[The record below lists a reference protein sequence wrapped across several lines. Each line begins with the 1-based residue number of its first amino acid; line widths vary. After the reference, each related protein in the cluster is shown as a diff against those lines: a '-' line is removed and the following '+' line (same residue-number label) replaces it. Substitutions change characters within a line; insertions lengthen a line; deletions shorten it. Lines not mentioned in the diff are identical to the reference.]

1 MSSTNSRMAVY
12 GGAKVIHTDSREL
25 QRFLAARD
33 RGAPAA
39 ELRELKMAA
48 QMPPAMAREIEGRN
62 SAARSHRGR
71 DDTGASTLAEAR
83 KIVRELQLDR
93 AREAAKSAMNEDE
106 LRAAL
111 RLRDRALGHDGE

>member
-1 MSSTNSRMAVY
+1 MSSMNTRMAIY
-12 GGAKVIHTDSREL
+12 AGAKVIHTDSREL
-25 QRFLAARD
+25 QRFLEARD

-48 QMPPAMAREIEGRN
+48 QMPPAMAREIDGRN

-71 DDTGASTLAEAR
+71 GDRGVSTLAEAQAF
-83 KIVRELQLDR
+83 VRALQLER
-93 AREAAKSAMNEDE
+93 ARELARSAMNEDE

-111 RLRDRALGHDGE
+111 RLRDRALGHDSE